1 MIRLLRY
8 LKPFRLTIVLIIA
21 LLFGQAWAELEL
33 PAYMQD
39 IVDTGLQNNGIESD
53 VYHFISKDH
62 LEQELVF
69 AAAQQKQTIL
79 DAYTL
84 IKPNEA
90 SEGQKEEV
98 PALKEEPVYFL
109 DPKISKEEREQL
121 REAWSRIGLCALF
134 VSQSKTPFQY
144 SPQAVA
150 ALQEQAETVLKG
162 QGASLL
168 ESMQAQMLK
177 REYESLGMDME
188 AMQQSYILHGGLVML
203 GYALISAVCA
213 IAVGFLTARLA
224 AGFSR
229 HVRKDVF
236 NKVTGFSEQNYQHFS
251 TSTLITRTTNDVQ
264 QVQMAL
270 MMILRI
276 VLYAPIIGIGALIHV
291 LNSEADLTWIIALT
305 IVVLL
310 SLVGMLFMLVM
321 PKFKIMQQLTDA
333 LNRIVQEILD
343 GMPVIRAFNRQET
356 EQEKFSERNR
366 NITNV
371 SLFTTRTMSLMMPL
385 MMFVLNGTTLL
396 ILWFGAGQVDAGQ
409 IQIGSIM
416 AFMQYSM
423 QVIMAFLM
431 LTAVSIMLP
440 RANVSA
446 QRINDVLTAPVYIT
460 KSAHPES
467 FDPLQSGVVRF
478 DNVSFKYPDAHEY
491 VLRDVSFETRPGQMT
506 ALIGSTGSGKSTLV
520 NLVPRFY
527 DVSEGAIYVD
537 GKDIRDVSEHDL
549 REKIGYVPQK
559 GMLLSG
565 TIESNLKYA
574 NEKAGKAQIDEALSI
589 AQAKEFVDEKPEEEQ
604 SPIAQGGTNV
614 SGGQRQRLSIARA
627 IMKKPEIYIFDDS
640 FSALDYATD
649 ARLREALMKK
659 ARADQSTIL
668 VVAQR
673 ISTILDAEQI
683 IVLDEGKVV
692 GKGTH
697 EQLMRSCR
705 VYQEIALSQLSKEE
719 LGYAA

>member
-39 IVDTGLQNNGIESD
+39 IVDTGLQNNGIKSD

-84 IKPNEA
+84 IEPNEA

-310 SLVGMLFMLVM
+310 SLVGVLFMLVM

-467 FDPLQSGVVRF
+467 FDPLQSGVVKF

-589 AQAKEFVDEKPEEEQ
+589 AQAKEFVDEKPEKEQ

>member
-69 AAAQQKQTIL
+69 ATAQQKQTIL

-84 IKPNEA
+84 IQPNES

-98 PALKEEPVYFL
+98 PALKEKPVYFL

-121 REAWSRIGLCALF
+121 RETWNRIGLCALF

-150 ALQEQAETVLKG
+150 SLQEQAETVLKG

-188 AMQQSYILHGGLVML
+188 AMQQYYILHGGLVML

-305 IVVLL
+305 VVVLL

-366 NITNV
+366 NITKV

-460 KSAHPES
+460 KCAHPES
-467 FDPLQSGVVRF
+467 FDPLQSGVVKF

-574 NEKAGKAQIDEALSI
+574 SEKAGKAQIDEALSI
-589 AQAKEFVDEKPEEEQ
+589 AQAKEFVDEKPEKEQ

>member
-69 AAAQQKQTIL
+69 ATAQQKQTIL

-84 IKPNEA
+84 IQPNEA

-98 PALKEEPVYFL
+98 PALKEKPVYFL
-109 DPKISKEEREQL
+109 DSKISKEEREQL
-121 REAWSRIGLCALF
+121 REAWNRIGMCALF

-168 ESMQAQMLK
+168 ESVQAQMLK

-188 AMQQSYILHGGLVML
+188 AMQQSYILRGGLVML

-310 SLVGMLFMLVM
+310 SLVGVLFMLVM

-366 NITNV
+366 NITKV

-460 KSAHPES
+460 KCAHPES

-574 NEKAGKAQIDEALSI
+574 SEKAGKAQIDEALSI
-589 AQAKEFVDEKPEEEQ
+589 AQAKEFVDEKPEKEQ

>member
-84 IKPNEA
+84 IEPNEA

-121 REAWSRIGLCALF
+121 REVWSRIGLCALF
-134 VSQSKTPFQY
+134 VSQSKTTFQY

-310 SLVGMLFMLVM
+310 SLVGVLFMLVM

-467 FDPLQSGVVRF
+467 FDPLQSGVVKF

-589 AQAKEFVDEKPEEEQ
+589 AQAKEFMDEKPEKEQ

-683 IVLDEGKVV
+683 IVLDEGRVV

>member
-69 AAAQQKQTIL
+69 ATAQQKQTIL

-84 IKPNEA
+84 IQPNEA

-98 PALKEEPVYFL
+98 PALKEKPVYFL

-121 REAWSRIGLCALF
+121 REAWNRIGLCALF

-150 ALQEQAETVLKG
+150 SLQEQAETVLKG

-188 AMQQSYILHGGLVML
+188 AMQQYYILHGGLVML

-305 IVVLL
+305 VVVLL

-321 PKFKIMQQLTDA
+321 PKFKIMQQLHDA

-366 NITNV
+366 NITKV

-460 KSAHPES
+460 KCAHPES
-467 FDPLQSGVVRF
+467 FDPLQSGVVKF

-574 NEKAGKAQIDEALSI
+574 SEKAGKAQIDEALSI
-589 AQAKEFVDEKPEEEQ
+589 AQAKEFVDEKPEKEQ

>member
-69 AAAQQKQTIL
+69 ATAQQKQTIL

-84 IKPNEA
+84 IEPNEA
-90 SEGQKEEV
+90 SEGQKQEV
-98 PALKEEPVYFL
+98 PALKEKPVYFL
-109 DPKISKEEREQL
+109 DPKIPKEEREQL

>member
-84 IKPNEA
+84 IEPNEA

-144 SPQAVA
+144 SPQVVA

-236 NKVTGFSEQNYQHFS
+236 NKVTGFSEQNYQRFS

-310 SLVGMLFMLVM
+310 SLVGVLFMLVM

-371 SLFTTRTMSLMMPL
+371 SLFTTRTMSFMMPL

-467 FDPLQSGVVRF
+467 FDPLQSGVVKF

-589 AQAKEFVDEKPEEEQ
+589 AQAKEFMDEKPEKEQ

-683 IVLDEGKVV
+683 IVLDEGRVV

>member
-69 AAAQQKQTIL
+69 ATAQQKQTIL

-84 IKPNEA
+84 IQPNEA

-98 PALKEEPVYFL
+98 PALKEKPVYFL

-121 REAWSRIGLCALF
+121 REAWNRIGLCALF

-150 ALQEQAETVLKG
+150 SLQEQAETVLKG

-188 AMQQSYILHGGLVML
+188 AMQQYYILHGGLVML

-236 NKVTGFSEQNYQHFS
+236 NKVAGFSEQNYQHFS

-321 PKFKIMQQLTDA
+321 PKFKIMQQLHDA

-366 NITNV
+366 NITKV

-460 KSAHPES
+460 KCAHPES
-467 FDPLQSGVVRF
+467 FDPLQSGVVKF

-574 NEKAGKAQIDEALSI
+574 SEKAGKAQIDEALSI
-589 AQAKEFVDEKPEEEQ
+589 AQAKEFVDEKPEKEQ